1 METHQPAIILIEK
14 DEVTL
19 EIYQRELSNSFTVFT
34 FTELNG
40 VIETLTQQDIQ
51 AIAIEPEI
59 CAGRGWEFIDAIQK
73 TLSGRDIPIIVCS
86 TRDAPGEIG
95 GRNIAR
101 YLTKPVLPRTLRE
114 NIIKILESKNRT
126 GISR

>member
-1 METHQPAIILIEK
+1 METLQPAIILIEK

-19 EIYQRELSNSFTVFT
+19 EIYQRELCNSFTVFT

-86 TRDAPGEIG
+86 TRDAPGKIG
-95 GRNIAR
+95 GRRHRPLSHQTRPAKNTAR
-101 YLTKPVLPRTLRE
+101 EHYRDFG
-114 NIIKILESKNRT
+114 IKE
-126 GISR
+126 